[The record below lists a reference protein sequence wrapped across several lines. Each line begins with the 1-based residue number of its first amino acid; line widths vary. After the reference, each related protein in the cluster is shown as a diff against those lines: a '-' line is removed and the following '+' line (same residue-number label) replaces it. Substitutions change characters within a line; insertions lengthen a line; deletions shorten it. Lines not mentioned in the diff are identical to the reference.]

1 MCATWLASFIF
12 ACACYITG
20 WPIKLLKLLLIS
32 TCCYNELKFIIYT
45 FVLSVIETM
54 KMISCLSKWDQ
65 DLPIKD
71 DRRIMICDVRDG
83 SRILFLQVWVGLVC
97 CHGCLNWISLRAC
110 SVALDIFWV
119 STLWNAQ
126 GVILETLGW
135 KKVGVVLILNEI
147 LIHAWALKTDSITF
161 CFWCHIISV
170 PKRPI

>member
-97 CHGCLNWISLRAC
+97 CHGCLNWISFRSTRYFLGFYTLKC
-110 SVALDIFWV
+110 SRCD
-119 STLWNAQ
+119 TWNFGLKKSRS
-126 GVILETLGW
+126 GVNFKWNPNSCLGLE
-135 KKVGVVLILNEI
+135 N
-147 LIHAWALKTDSITF
+147 
-161 CFWCHIISV
+161 
-170 PKRPI
+170 R